1 MFVSLWMT
9 RNPVT
14 ISPDTTISQAAKEML
29 VHGFRRLLVTE
40 PGPGGPKLV
49 GMVTARDVSLASPP
63 DANPFSE
70 HPAAE
75 EIARPVSEIMSRTL
89 LTTAPSTPIE
99 DAARIM
105 RERKVGALP
114 VVYASRLEGIITE
127 SDICRALIEIVG
139 AGEGGVRVTFDV
151 GEDEDI
157 VALVAEITKKH
168 GARIASLLTIEQ
180 HEGRRLAVARVIG
193 AESAAVADAISEA
206 GHRVVSVV
214 GPS

>member
-9 RNPVT
+9 RHPVT

-40 PGPGGPKLV
+40 PDPGGPKLV

-75 EIARPVSEIMSRTL
+75 EIARPVSEIMSRAL

-139 AGEGGVRVTFDV
+139 AREGGVRVTFDI

-168 GARIASLLTIEQ
+168 GARVASLLTMEQ

-193 AESAAVADAISEA
+193 AESEAVADAISEA
-206 GHRVVSVV
+206 GHRVVSVI

>member
-9 RNPVT
+9 RHPVT

-70 HPAAE
+70 HPPAE

-139 AGEGGVRVTFDV
+139 AREGGVRVTFDV

-168 GARIASLLTIEQ
+168 GARVASLLTMEQ

>member
-9 RNPVT
+9 RHPVT

-40 PGPGGPKLV
+40 PDPGGPKLV

-139 AGEGGVRVTFDV
+139 AREGGVRVTFDI

-168 GARIASLLTIEQ
+168 GARVASLLTMEQ

-206 GHRVVSVV
+206 GHRVVSVI

>member
-9 RNPVT
+9 RDPVT

-29 VHGFRRLLVTE
+29 AHGFRRLLVTE
-40 PGPGGPKLV
+40 ADPGGPKLV
-49 GMVTARDVSLASPP
+49 GIVTARDVSLASPP

-70 HPAAE
+70 DPAAE
-75 EIARPVSEIMSRTL
+75 EIARPVSEIMSRAP

-139 AGEGGVRVTFDV
+139 AREGGVRVTFEV
-151 GEDEDI
+151 GEDEDV
-157 VALVAEITKKH
+157 VALVTEITRKH
-168 GARIASLLTIEQ
+168 GGRVASLLSMEQ
-180 HEGRRLAVARVIG
+180 HGGRRLAVARLLG
-193 AESAAVADAISEA
+193 ADSEAVADAISDA
-206 GHRVVSVV
+206 GHRVVSVL
-214 GPS
+214 GPG

>member
-9 RNPVT
+9 RHPVT

-40 PGPGGPKLV
+40 PDPGGPKLV

-139 AGEGGVRVTFDV
+139 AREGGVRVTFDI

-168 GARIASLLTIEQ
+168 GARVASLLTMEQ

-193 AESAAVADAISEA
+193 AESEAVADAISEA
-206 GHRVVSVV
+206 GHRVVSVI

>member
-9 RNPVT
+9 RHPVT

-40 PGPGGPKLV
+40 PDPGGPKLV

-139 AGEGGVRVTFDV
+139 AREGGVRVTFDI

-168 GARIASLLTIEQ
+168 GARVASLLTMEQ

-193 AESAAVADAISEA
+193 AESEAVADAISEA